1 MFFFNLSAAEF
12 FTVFSAV
19 SSLVVVLYLL
29 DRSRRKQM
37 VATLRFWQQSDI
49 PSQRKHRRRIQQPWS
64 LILQLLAIV
73 LLLLA
78 IAQLR
83 IGSPDRNSRDHVMV
97 VDASA
102 WMAAR
107 ASTGRT
113 LMDEARIAA
122 LRYLRALPS
131 VDRVM
136 VVRAD
141 ALATPVTGFETN
153 RGTAEAAIRQMQ
165 PGASALNLA
174 QSFDFAERAQRI
186 EGQRAGEIVFAGAG
200 RVMQESL
207 SEMPAPPA
215 NLRLLPVQGAVENV
229 GLRKLSMR
237 RVPADPELW
246 EIYVTVRNYGVR
258 PHAVPLIV
266 AFGGAPVG
274 TKRMQL
280 APDSETAVNFEFRTK
295 AAGWLEA
302 RMQTGDALP
311 ADDSAT
317 LELPGEKTLPL
328 VVYSNE
334 PELLRPV
341 LSANK
346 RLETVYK
353 KPQEFQADS
362 KASIVIL
369 DRFRPPTA
377 VKGNT
382 IWIEPPQTGSP
393 VAIKGTKQD
402 ATVRWHADQPL
413 AAGLRSKDLKV
424 EQTAIFTAT
433 ANDIPVADVDGAPAI
448 LARPGDVK
456 TVVFGFHP
464 MRSALRYELATPLLF
479 ANVLRWMAPEIF
491 IRVELQAGSVGTVST
506 ALEGDYDASKVKVV
520 ADDKTAL
527 PFTIRN
533 GNLRFFSS
541 SPALVRVNLGDREVV
556 NSLSLPEIGDSKWE
570 APKTARTGLA
580 GVGGAASSARDIWQW
595 LALAGAL
602 LLIAEWVLFGRTNPD
617 RPANHP
623 VLRFIHRDAPQRK
636 AS

>member
-1 MFFFNLSAAEF
+1 MFFFNLTAAEF
-12 FTVFSAV
+12 LTLFGAV

-29 DRSRRKQM
+29 DRSRKKQT
-37 VATLRFWQQSDI
+37 VATLRFWQQSEV

-122 LRYLRALPS
+122 IRYLRALPS

-153 RGTAEAAIRQMQ
+153 RGTAESAIRQMQ

-186 EGQRAGEIVFAGAG
+186 EGKQAGEIVFAGAG
-200 RVMQESL
+200 RVAQDSL
-207 SEMPAPPA
+207 SEMPAPPT
-215 NLRLLPVQGAVENV
+215 NLRILPVQAAIDNV
-229 GLRKLSMR
+229 GLRKVTMR

-246 EIYVTVRNYGVR
+246 EIYVTIRNYGAR
-258 PHAVPLIV
+258 PRSVPLIV

-274 TKRMQL
+274 TKRIQL
-280 APDSETAVNFEFRTK
+280 GPDAETAANFQFRTK

-302 RMQTGDALP
+302 RLQTGDTLP

-317 LELPGEKTLPL
+317 LELPGERTLRM

-346 RLETVYK
+346 RLETVYR
-353 KPQEFQADS
+353 KPQEYQPDP
-362 KASIVIL
+362 KAAIVIL
-369 DRFRPPTA
+369 DRFRPPTPVTSNA
-377 VKGNT
+377 
-382 IWIEPPQTGSP
+382 IWIEPPQAGSP
-393 VAIKGTKQD
+393 IAIKGAKQD
-402 ATVRWHADQPL
+402 ATMRWRPDQAL
-413 AAGLRSKDLKV
+413 GAGLHSKDLKV
-424 EQTAIFTAT
+424 EQTAIFAAAQT
-433 ANDIPVADVDGAPAI
+433 DIPVAEVEGAPAI
-448 LARPGDVK
+448 LARPGASK

-464 MRSALRYELATPLLF
+464 MRSSLRYELATPLLF

-491 IRVELQAGSVGTVST
+491 VRVELQAGSVGTVST
-506 ALEGDYDASKVKVV
+506 ALDGEYDASKVKVIAGENV
-520 ADDKTAL
+520 QL
-527 PFTIRN
+527 PFTLR
-533 GNLRFFSS
+533 GGVLRFFSS
-541 SPALVRVNLGDREVV
+541 SPALVRVDLGDRELV
-556 NSLSLPEIGDSKWE
+556 NSLSLPEIGEAKWE
-570 APKTARTGLA
+570 APKTVRTGLS
-580 GVGGAASSARDIWQW
+580 GVGGVASSARDIWQW
-595 LALAGAL
+595 LALAGGI
-602 LLIAEWVLFGRTNPD
+602 LLIVEWVFFGRAIPEHG
-617 RPANHP
+617 AKP
-623 VLRFIHRDAPQRK
+623 VLSFIKRDPPQRK